1 MRRLNLPYEPIS
13 YPKRERFILITPT
26 TGDGE
31 VPYPV
36 LEYMEENS
44 DLCEGV
50 IAGGNRNFGAS
61 FAGAGKRISQQYGIP
76 FLYAFELAG
85 TDRDVDI
92 CRRGIMRIFNE

>member
-1 MRRLNLPYEPIS
+1 MLNLPHEPIPS
-13 YPKRERFILITPT
+13 PPTGKFILITPT

-31 VPYPV
+31 VPQPIND
-36 LEYMEENS
+36 YMAQHRT
-44 DLCEGV
+44 DCIGV

-61 FAGAGKRISQQYGIP
+61 FAGAGKRIAAQYGIP